1 MKRVIIDTDPGIDD
15 AAAIFLA
22 LASPELEVVALT
34 TTFGNASVES
44 CTANARRVLALAG
57 RSDIP
62 VFMGT
67 GKPLLRPANEGWA
80 SHIHG
85 GDGLGGIVEGG
96 GSTGSPP
103 TDVAEPPTGDVSPTA
118 AQEDPSP
125 SVQELERTAPDG
137 KHGALAML
145 EAVMASPGEI
155 TILALGRLTNVALA
169 LSLEPQM
176 AESVEEIVVMGG
188 AVTVPGNVSG
198 VATANLHEDPEAA
211 SIVYRSG
218 APIAQVGLDVCNR
231 VTVSLAQL
239 EAIASVGSPP
249 TRLLSEATGYL
260 REAYIR
266 TGRIGP
272 DEGVRYNDMPAIGYA
287 IDPGLFTARPA
298 YVEIETHS
306 ELTKGQ
312 TVADWNAAEPN
323 ARICLEVD
331 AEALTALFTERL
343 TTGFGVN

>member
-1 MKRVIIDTDPGIDD
+1 MKRILIDTDPGIDD
-15 AAAIFLA
+15 AAAILMA

-34 TTFGNASVES
+34 TIFGNSSVEV
-44 CTANARRVLALAG
+44 CTANARRVLAAAG

-62 VFMGT
+62 VFLGA
-67 GKPLLRPANEGWA
+67 GRPLLRPANEGWA

-85 GDGLGGIVEGG
+85 GDGLGGIAGEDSAPPAGG
-96 GSTGSPP
+96 EP
-103 TDVAEPPTGDVSPTA
+103 VEPPS
-118 AQEDPSP
+118 
-125 SVQELERTAPDG
+125 LEAPD
-137 KHGALAML
+137 KHAALAII
-145 EAVMASPGEI
+145 EAVMAAPDEI
-155 TILALGRLTNVALA
+155 TVLALGRMTNLALA
-169 LSLEPQM
+169 ISLEPRI
-176 AESVEEIVVMGG
+176 AESVAEVVVMGG

-218 APIAQVGLDVCNR
+218 APIVQVGLDVCNR
-231 VTVSLAQL
+231 VTVSPEQL
-239 EAIASVGSPP
+239 EAIAAAGSPA
-249 TRLLSEATGYL
+249 TRLLSEATGHL

-272 DEGVRYNDMPAIGYA
+272 DDGVRYNDMPAIGYA
-287 IDPGLFTARPA
+287 VDPCLFTSRPA

-331 AEALTALFTERL
+331 ADALTALFTERL
-343 TTGFGVN
+343 ATGFRVN

>member
-1 MKRVIIDTDPGIDD
+1 MKRIIIDTDPGIDD
-15 AAAIFLA
+15 AAAILMA
-22 LASPELEVVALT
+22 LASPELEVSAVT
-34 TTFGNASVES
+34 TIFGNASVES
-44 CTANARRVLALAG
+44 CTANAQQVLAAAG

-62 VFMGT
+62 LFMGAA
-67 GKPLLRPANEGWA
+67 KPLLRSANEGWA

-85 GDGLGGIVEGG
+85 GDGLGGAA
-96 GSTGSPP
+96 PP
-103 TDVAEPPTGDVSPTA
+103 ALDSSALG
-118 AQEDPSP
+118 
-125 SVQELERTAPDG
+125 G
-137 KHGALAML
+137 KHAALAIVD
-145 EAVMASPGEI
+145 AVMAAPGEV
-155 TILALGRLTNVALA
+155 TVLALGRMTNLALA
-169 LSLEPQM
+169 FSLEPLLAGAVQ
-176 AESVEEIVVMGG
+176 EIVVMGG

-211 SIVYRSG
+211 AIVYRSG
-218 APIAQVGLDVCNR
+218 APIVQVGLDVCNR
-231 VTVSLAQL
+231 VTVSPAQL
-239 EAIASVGSPP
+239 EAIAGAGSPA

-298 YVEIETHS
+298 LVEIETHS

-312 TVADWNAAEPN
+312 TVADWNSPEPN

-331 AEALTALFTERL
+331 AEALTAMFTERL
-343 TTGFGVN
+343 CGGFG

>member
-15 AAAIFLA
+15 AAAILLA

-34 TTFGNASVES
+34 TTYGNASVET
-44 CTANARRVLALAG
+44 CTANARRVLAAAG

-62 VFMGT
+62 VFMGA

-80 SHIHG
+80 AHIHG
-85 GDGLGGIVEGG
+85 GDGLGGFAGVGG
-96 GSTGSPP
+96 QPPAPPSAGETGRHA
-103 TDVAEPPTGDVSPTA
+103 VTA
-118 AQEDPSP
+118 II
-125 SVQELERTAPDG
+125 
-137 KHGALAML
+137 
-145 EAVMASPGEI
+145 EAVMAEPGEL
-155 TILALGRLTNVALA
+155 TILALGRMTNVALA
-169 LSLEPQM
+169 LSLEPRV
-176 AESVEEIVVMGG
+176 AESVKEIVVMGG

-211 SIVYRSG
+211 AIVYRSG

-231 VTVSLAQL
+231 VTVSPAQL
-239 EAIASVGSPP
+239 EAIAEAGSPAAQ
-249 TRLLSEATGYL
+249 LLSEATGYL

-272 DEGVRYNDMPAIGYA
+272 DEGVRYNDMPATGYA
-287 IDPGLFTARPA
+287 INPSLFSARPA

-312 TVADWNAAEPN
+312 TVADFSSANPN

-331 AEALTALFTERL
+331 ADALTALFTGRL
-343 TTGFGVN
+343 VKGLGGNQ

>member
-1 MKRVIIDTDPGIDD
+1 MKRILIDTDPGIDD
-15 AAAIFLA
+15 AAAILMA

-34 TTFGNASVES
+34 TIFGNSSVDV
-44 CTANARRVLALAG
+44 CTANARRVLEAAG

-62 VFMGT
+62 VYMGA
-67 GKPLLRPANEGWA
+67 GKPLLRPVNEGWA
-80 SHIHG
+80 AHIHG
-85 GDGLGGIVEGG
+85 GDGLGDVVSD

-103 TDVAEPPTGDVSPTA
+103 TEKGES
-118 AQEDPSP
+118 
-125 SVQELERTAPDG
+125 G
-137 KHGALAML
+137 KHAALAII
-145 EAVMASPGEI
+145 ETVMAAPGEI
-155 TILALGRLTNVALA
+155 TVLALGRMTNLAIAMAL
-169 LSLEPQM
+169 
-176 AESVEEIVVMGG
+176 ESGLASAVREVVVMGG

-198 VATANLHEDPEAA
+198 VATANLHEDPESAA
-211 SIVYRSG
+211 IVYRSG
-218 APIAQVGLDVCNR
+218 APIVQVGLDVCNR
-231 VTVSLAQL
+231 VTVSPSQLA
-239 EAIASVGSPP
+239 AIAAAPSPAAK
-249 TRLLSEATGYL
+249 LLSEATGYL

-272 DEGVRYNDMPAIGYA
+272 NDGVRYNDMPAVGYA

-331 AEALTALFTERL
+331 ADSLTAMFTERL
-343 TTGFGVN
+343 CGD

>member
-1 MKRVIIDTDPGIDD
+1 MTRVIIDTDPGIDD
-15 AAAIFLA
+15 AAAILLA

-34 TTFGNASVES
+34 TTYGNASVET
-44 CTANARRVLALAG
+44 CTANARRVLSAAG

-62 VFMGT
+62 VFMGA

-80 SHIHG
+80 AHIHG
-85 GDGLGGIVEGG
+85 GDGLGGFAGVSGG
-96 GSTGSPP
+96 QSEPP
-103 TDVAEPPTGDVSPTA
+103 SAEPLGRHA
-118 AQEDPSP
+118 
-125 SVQELERTAPDG
+125 
-137 KHGALAML
+137 ALAIA
-145 EAVMASPGEI
+145 EAVMAEPGEL
-155 TILALGRLTNVALA
+155 TILALGRMTNVALA
-169 LSLEPQM
+169 LSLEPRV
-176 AESVEEIVVMGG
+176 AESAREVVVMGG

-211 SIVYRSG
+211 AIVYRSG

-231 VTVSLAQL
+231 VTVSPAQL
-239 EAIASVGSPP
+239 EAIAEAGSPA
-249 TRLLSEATGYL
+249 TQLLSEATGYL

-298 YVEIETHS
+298 HVEIETHS

-312 TVADWNAAEPN
+312 TVADWNASNPN
-323 ARICLEVD
+323 VRICLEVD

-343 TTGFGVN
+343 TTGVGVN

>member
-1 MKRVIIDTDPGIDD
+1 MKRIIIDCDPGIDD
-15 AAAIFLA
+15 TAAILLA

-34 TTFGNASVES
+34 TTYGNASVKT
-44 CTANARRVLALAG
+44 CTANALRVLSAAG

-62 VFMGT
+62 VFMGA
-67 GKPLLRPANEGWA
+67 GKPLLRPASEGWA

-85 GDGLGGIVEGG
+85 GDGLGG
-96 GSTGSPP
+96 
-103 TDVAEPPTGDVSPTA
+103 VA
-118 AQEDPSP
+118 
-125 SVQELERTAPDG
+125 SVGAD
-137 KHGALAML
+137 ALATDKHAAL
-145 EAVMASPGEI
+145 AIAEAVMADPGEL
-155 TILALGRLTNVALA
+155 TILALGRMTNVALA
-169 LSLEPQM
+169 LSLEPGI
-176 AESVEEIVVMGG
+176 ADAVREIVVMGG

-218 APIAQVGLDVCNR
+218 APIVQVGLDVCNR
-231 VTVSLAQL
+231 VTVSPAQL
-239 EAIASVGSPP
+239 AAIAEAGSPA
-249 TRLLSEATGYL
+249 TQLLSEATGYL

-272 DEGVRYNDMPAIGYA
+272 DEGVRYNDMPAVGYA
-287 IDPGLFTARPA
+287 VNPGLFTARPA
-298 YVEIETHS
+298 FVEIETHS

-331 AEALTALFTERL
+331 SAALTALFTERL
-343 TTGFGVN
+343 S